1 MGKKNKNKNIQDN
14 SFDIDSFLQSVNN
27 LLKEELLKALNQT
40 EAFPSPT
47 AAEELVEQT
56 EVTAAEVNNEQQEI
70 LTEVTEVQTEL
81 ENHEPDLRA
90 KITNH
95 LFAIEAD
102 LSNYIESFEAEVRA
116 ELADLKE
123 QNEKLINQLSE
134 SEKKKKEKDKD
145 KKKKKDKE

>member
-1 MGKKNKNKNIQDN
+1 MGKNNKNKNIQEN
-14 SFDIDSFLQSVNN
+14 TFDIDSFLQSVNN

-40 EAFPSPT
+40 ESLPSTT
-47 AAEELVEQT
+47 AVEELVEQT
-56 EVTAAEVNNEQQEI
+56 EVTAEVNNEQQEN
-70 LTEVTEVQTEL
+70 LPEVTEVQTEL
-81 ENHEPDLRA
+81 ENHEPDLRT
-90 KITNH
+90 KIANH

-123 QNEKLINQLSE
+123 QNDKLINQLSE

-145 KKKKKDKE
+145 KKKKKEKE

>member
-1 MGKKNKNKNIQDN
+1 MGKKNKNIQEN
-14 SFDIDSFLQSVNN
+14 TFDIDSFLQSVNN

-40 EAFPSPT
+40 ESLPSTT
-47 AAEELVEQT
+47 AVEELVEQT
-56 EVTAAEVNNEQQEI
+56 EVSAEVNNEQQQN
-70 LTEVTEVQTEL
+70 LPEVTEVQTEQ

-145 KKKKKDKE
+145 KKKKKEKE